1 VLHGRA
7 WIGNEDGSLQV
18 YEPRSGAVQTVA
30 PASSRPRDHSQVLAW
45 LGEIWMI
52 GGRAPE
58 TTSVSIYDPVTGRW
72 RAGPSLNRA
81 RGGFAA
87 AVVDG
92 HLVVA
97 GGEVFTGGV
106 RLEPS
111 VEVLAPGAPAWRL
124 AGDMP
129 LALHGV
135 GGAAVGRRFY
145 LLGGST
151 VAGSAGGG
159 NTRTFSAELL
169 P

>member
-1 VLHGRA
+1 VA
-7 WIGNEDGSLQV
+7 TI
-18 YEPRSGAVQTVA
+18 A
-30 PASSRPRDHSQVLAW
+30 PASTRPRDHSQVLAW
-45 LGEIWMI
+45 LGEIWVI

-58 TTSVSIYDPVTGRW
+58 TTSVSIYDPVSGRW

-111 VEVLAPGAPAWRL
+111 VELLAPGAAAWRL
-124 AGDMP
+124 AGNMP

-135 GGAAVGRRFY
+135 GGAGIGRRFY

-159 NTRTFSAELL
+159 NPRTFSAELL